1 MNGNGN
7 GKVYVLNFIHKS
19 KYNFSELCF
28 KGYKILRPENS
39 KFFKMYFATFFL
51 SLQVLPF
58 ILHFSVHTMPTD
70 F

>member
-28 KGYKILRPENS
+28 KGYKILRPENN
-39 KFFKMYFATFFL
+39 KFLKMYFATFFSFPSSTSFYL
-51 SLQVLPF
+51 TFFCPYYA
-58 ILHFSVHTMPTD
+58 H
-70 F
+70 